1 MVIGAQMQVGSAQAG
16 SAQDAQT
23 QPEMLAQ
30 QAIPDAPKPQAVL
43 PDLNTI
49 TPGKGAAA
57 APDVNAP
64 TANPAFTPG
73 KASGETTTPAAPAA
87 SAKTSEPT
95 GASDLAPVGDSANA
109 ATIVTRVNIVPVPFT
124 VKNSKGK
131 LVAGL
136 TANDIRVYENDQL
149 QRIDRFTTDAAP
161 LSVAL
166 VVDQTLDH
174 DDMQRVDDA
183 LGALQGAFTKYDEI
197 AVFTYN
203 NGPKTL
209 TDFTGAQSARLTQ
222 AVIESKGLGRDT
234 LMAGSLSG
242 PLSQNTVINN
252 MNFDPNTTAVRG
264 QNGIQLSAPKE
275 QHTLNDAIL
284 AAAKALST
292 RPVERRRVI
301 YIISDGKE
309 YGSKAKTRDVIRYLQ
324 TNGVE
329 VDGTLV
335 GDSSLP
341 VVGFLDH
348 LHLPMTMHDNI
359 LPQFANATGGVLD
372 AEFRTGEIEKS
383 FARIA
388 SEVRSR
394 YTLEYHSHLSP
405 LDNKFRS
412 INVVV
417 VNHGNDLT
425 IMAKK
430 GYYPLAQPVRAHAT
444 TSAK

>member
-1 MVIGAQMQVGSAQAG
+1 MVIGAQMQGGLSQ
-16 SAQDAQT
+16 
-23 QPEMLAQ
+23 Q
-30 QAIPDAPKPQAVL
+30 QAIPDAPRPQAVL

-49 TPGKGAAA
+49 TPGKGSTVSDSAAT
-57 APDVNAP
+57 PDSA
-64 TANPAFTPG
+64 TTSPAFTPG
-73 KASGETTTPAAPAA
+73 KASGEAVTPAAPA
-87 SAKTSEPT
+87 KTSGTTDQT
-95 GASDLAPVGDSANA
+95 GASEFAPVGDSTNA
-109 ATIVTRVNIVPVPFT
+109 ATIVTRVNLVLVPFT
-124 VKNSKGK
+124 VKDAKKK

-136 TANDIRVYENDQL
+136 TANDIRIYENDVP
-149 QRIDRFTTDAAP
+149 QRITRFTTDATP

-174 DDMQRVDDA
+174 DDMQRVDDS
-183 LGALQGAFTKYDEI
+183 LGALQDAFTKYDEI

-209 TDFTGAQSARLTQ
+209 TDFTGAQSPRLTQ
-222 AVIESKGLGRDT
+222 AVVEAKGSGRDT

-242 PLSQNTVINN
+242 PLAQTTVVND
-252 MNFDPNTTAVRG
+252 MNFDPNTAAVRG
-264 QNGIQLSAPKE
+264 QTGIQLSAPKE

-292 RPVERRRVI
+292 RPVGRRRVI
-301 YIISDGKE
+301 YIVSDGKE
-309 YGSKAKTRDVIRYLQ
+309 YGSKAKTHDVIRYLQ
-324 TNGVE
+324 TNQIE

-341 VVGFLDH
+341 VVGFLDRI
-348 LHLPMTMHDNI
+348 HLPLTMHDNI

-388 SEVRSR
+388 TEVRSR
-394 YTLEYHSHLSP
+394 YTLEYHTHLSP

-425 IMAKK
+425 VLAEK
-430 GYYPLAQPVRAHAT
+430 GYYPAAQQARPHTAT
-444 TSAK
+444 DPQGALTIP

>member
-1 MVIGAQMQVGSAQAG
+1 LSQQQ
-16 SAQDAQT
+16 
-23 QPEMLAQ
+23 LAQ
-30 QAIPDAPKPQAVL
+30 QAIPDAPRPQATL
-43 PDLNTI
+43 PDLNAI
-49 TPGKGAAA
+49 TPGKGAAVPDSTTAVPA
-57 APDVNAP
+57 AS
-64 TANPAFTPG
+64 PAFTPG
-73 KASGETTTPAAPAA
+73 RASGEAATPAMP
-87 SAKTSEPT
+87 AKTSET
-95 GASDLAPVGDSANA
+95 TEQSGASNLNPVGDSANA
-109 ATIVTRVNIVPVPFT
+109 STIVARVNLVQVPFT
-124 VKNSKGK
+124 VKDAKKK

-136 TANDIRVYENDQL
+136 TSNDIRIYENDVP
-149 QRIDRFTTDAAP
+149 QRITRFTTDATP

-183 LGALQGAFTKYDEI
+183 LGALQDAFTKYDEI

-209 TDFTGAQSARLTQ
+209 TDFTGAQSPRLTQ
-222 AVIESKGLGRDT
+222 AVVEAKGSGRDT
-234 LMAGSLSG
+234 LMAGSLNG
-242 PLSQNTVINN
+242 PLAQTTVVNN
-252 MNFDPNTTAVRG
+252 MNFDPNTAAVRG
-264 QNGIQLSAPKE
+264 QTGIQLSAPKE

-292 RPVERRRVI
+292 RPVGRRRVI
-301 YIISDGKE
+301 YIVSDGKE
-309 YGSKAKTRDVIRYLQ
+309 YGSKAKTRDVVRYLQ
-324 TNGVE
+324 TNGIE

-341 VVGFLDH
+341 VIGFLDRI
-348 LHLPMTMHDNI
+348 HLPLTMHDNI

-388 SEVRSR
+388 TEVRSR
-394 YTLEYHSHLSP
+394 YTLEYHTHLSP

-417 VNHGNDLT
+417 VNHGSDLT
-425 IMAKK
+425 VLAEK
-430 GYYPLAQPVRAHAT
+430 GYYPAAQRAQPHTVTDPQGDVTIR
-444 TSAK
+444 